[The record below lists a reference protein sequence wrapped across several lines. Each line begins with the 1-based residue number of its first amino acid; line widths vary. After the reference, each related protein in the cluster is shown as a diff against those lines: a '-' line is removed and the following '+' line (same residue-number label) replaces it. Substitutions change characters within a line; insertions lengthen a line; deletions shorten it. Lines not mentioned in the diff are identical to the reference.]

1 MAKDKPPQRQP
12 RKSDKNSDDKTADGA
27 AVWQKLTAQTR
38 PLSAAQRDKGHDKDQ
53 AVKGD
58 KKPAK
63 KAGAK
68 PIVSTK
74 KHGNAAASAAPGPPR
89 GGPAMPAKGAQD
101 KPPPLFEPSPEIE
114 QKQRRRLSRGRT
126 ELDGTL
132 DLHGMTLV
140 EAEAALKSFIA
151 YHRAQGHRWV
161 LVITGR
167 GVRGEGR
174 LRKAL
179 PEWLSAP
186 ALSQAIVEFDQA
198 AIAHGGGGAFYLRL
212 RRSGVNKASSRTS

>member
-1 MAKDKPPQRQP
+1 MARDKSPQNQP
-12 RKSDKNSDDKTADGA
+12 RKSDKNSDDETADGA
-27 AVWQKLTAQTR
+27 AIWQKLTAQTR
-38 PLSAAQRDKGHDKDQ
+38 PLSAAQRDKGRDKGRDMGR
-53 AVKGD
+53 AMKSD

-63 KAGAK
+63 KVDPSSIA
-68 PIVSTK
+68 PVK
-74 KHGNAAASAAPGPPR
+74 KLGNAAVSAASLSSR
-89 GGPAMPAKGAQD
+89 GGPVTCAQD
-101 KPPPLFEPSPEIE
+101 KPPPRPEIE

-140 EAEAALKSFIA
+140 EAEAALKNFVA

-161 LVITGR
+161 LVITGK

-179 PEWLSAP
+179 PEWLTAP
-186 ALSQAIVEFDQA
+186 SLSQAIAEFDQA

-212 RRSGVNKASSRTS
+212 RRAGANKASPKTT

>member
-1 MAKDKPPQRQP
+1 MAKDKPPQKQP

-27 AVWQKLTAQTR
+27 AIWQKLTAQTR
-38 PLSAAQRDKGHDKDQ
+38 PLSAAQRDKGRAMKS
-53 AVKGD
+53 D

-68 PIVSTK
+68 STAPVK
-74 KHGNAAASAAPGPPR
+74 RPGNAAASAASLSSR
-89 GGPAMPAKGAQD
+89 GGLAKSAQD
-101 KPPPLFEPSPEIE
+101 KPPPRPEIE
-114 QKQRRRLSRGRT
+114 QRQRRRLSRGRT

-140 EAEAALKSFIA
+140 EAEAALKNFIA

-161 LVITGR
+161 LVITGK

-179 PEWLSAP
+179 PEWLAAP
-186 ALSQAIVEFDQA
+186 TLSQAIAEFDQA

-212 RRSGVNKASSRTS
+212 RRAGVNKASPKTS

>member
-12 RKSDKNSDDKTADGA
+12 RKSGKNSDDKTADGA
-27 AVWQKLTAQTR
+27 AIWQKLTAQTR
-38 PLSAAQRDKGHDKDQ
+38 PLSAAQRDKGRDKGRDKSQ
-53 AVKGD
+53 AMKPVK
-58 KKPAK
+58 KTS
-63 KAGAK
+63 AK
-68 PIVSTK
+68 PIVSAK
-74 KHGNAAASAAPGPPR
+74 KLGNAAALAASDRPAPLSSQ
-89 GGPAMPAKGAQD
+89 GGPATAARD
-101 KPPPLFEPSPEIE
+101 KPPPRAEIE

-140 EAEAALKSFIA
+140 EAEAALKNFIA

-161 LVITGR
+161 LVITGK

-186 ALSQAIVEFDQA
+186 AQSQAIAEFDQA

-212 RRSGVNKASSRTS
+212 RRAGVNKASPKTS